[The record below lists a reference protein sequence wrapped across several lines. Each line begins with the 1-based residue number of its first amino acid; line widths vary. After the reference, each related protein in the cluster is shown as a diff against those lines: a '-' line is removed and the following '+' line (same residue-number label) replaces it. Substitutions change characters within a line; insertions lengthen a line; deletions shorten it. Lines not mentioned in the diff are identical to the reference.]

1 MSPYTKLRS
10 ISNSEY
16 AYFYFW
22 SYQACDWKKKFKL
35 TANIKKAYF
44 SDIAQKKW
52 LTSLEAQIYAFF
64 EVKDHKRLVLN
75 IIFVVFGIFVTFL
88 ITLGK

>member
-1 MSPYTKLRS
+1 M
-10 ISNSEY
+10 IE
-16 AYFYFW
+16 
-22 SYQACDWKKKFKL
+22 KKNLSLLPTSKKL
-35 TANIKKAYF
+35 TFLILPRKR
-44 SDIAQKKW
+44 W
-52 LTSLEAQIYAFF
+52 LTLLEAQIYAFF